1 VVVIGVDAHKR
12 THTASAVHEATGRA
26 QGDVTVSADGDGHL
40 RLLDFARGH
49 GEQRI
54 WAVEDCRHVSGAL
67 ERFLLGAGE
76 TVIRVPPNMMSG
88 ARKTERTRG
97 KSDPIDAT
105 AVARAAIRQ
114 PDLPRAFLA
123 GPEREIA
130 LLVGHRA
137 HLVHE
142 RTRLS
147 KRLRWLLHDL
157 DPALEP
163 ADRMLS
169 QLATIKRVD
178 RRLARLKPS
187 IAVRICREHL
197 ARLRDLTRR
206 IDALKRELTPMVRR
220 HAPQLLLMPGCGTI
234 VAARI
239 IAEVANINRFQTDA
253 QLALYAGIAPLD
265 ASSGKQKRHRLNR
278 TGNRQLNH
286 AIHIIAVTQARIH
299 APAREYLARRKANGK
314 TNKEAL
320 RALKRLLIRRVF
332 TLMRTTPGRGPIAV
346 SSAPFAP
353 CLT

>member
-26 QGDVTVSADGDGHL
+26 HGDMTVSADGDGHL

-67 ERFLLGAGE
+67 ERFLLGVGE

-88 ARKTERTRG
+88 ARKSERTRG

-147 KRLRWLLHDL
+147 KRLRWLLHNL
-157 DPALEP
+157 DPQLEP
-163 ADRMLS
+163 ADRTLS

-178 RRLARLKPS
+178 RRLARRDPGV
-187 IAVRICREHL
+187 AVRICREHL
-197 ARLRDLTRR
+197 ARLRDLTKR

-220 HAPQLLLMPGCGTI
+220 HAPQLLLMPGCGT
-234 VAARI
+234 VSTSR
-239 IAEVANINRFQTDA
+239 RT
-253 QLALYAGIAPLD
+253 
-265 ASSGKQKRHRLNR
+265 SS
-278 TGNRQLNH
+278 
-286 AIHIIAVTQARIH
+286 
-299 APAREYLARRKANGK
+299 PP
-314 TNKEAL
+314 
-320 RALKRLLIRRVF
+320 
-332 TLMRTTPGRGPIAV
+332 MR
-346 SSAPFAP
+346 
-353 CLT
+353 

>member
-1 VVVIGVDAHKR
+1 
-12 THTASAVHEATGRA
+12 
-26 QGDVTVSADGDGHL
+26 
-40 RLLDFARGH
+40 
-49 GEQRI
+49 
-54 WAVEDCRHVSGAL
+54 
-67 ERFLLGAGE
+67 
-76 TVIRVPPNMMSG
+76 MMSG
-88 ARKTERTRG
+88 ARKAERTRG

-157 DPALEP
+157 DPQLEP

-178 RRLARLKPS
+178 RRLARREPG

-206 IDALKRELTPMVRR
+206 IDALKRELTPMVGR

-234 VAARI
+234 VAA
-239 IAEVANINRFQTDA
+239 
-253 QLALYAGIAPLD
+253 
-265 ASSGKQKRHRLNR
+265 ASSPRSPTSTAFRPTPSSRSTPASPRSTRPRANKSA
-278 TGNRQLNH
+278 T
-286 AIHIIAVTQARIH
+286 AST
-299 APAREYLARRKANGK
+299 APATASS
-314 TNKEAL
+314 
-320 RALKRLLIRRVF
+320 
-332 TLMRTTPGRGPIAV
+332 TTPSTSSPSPKPASTPPRATISPAAKPTANPTRKRCAPSNAS
-346 SSAPFAP
+346 SSAASSPSCAP
-353 CLT
+353 PPPHTPSPSTPPPSHPA